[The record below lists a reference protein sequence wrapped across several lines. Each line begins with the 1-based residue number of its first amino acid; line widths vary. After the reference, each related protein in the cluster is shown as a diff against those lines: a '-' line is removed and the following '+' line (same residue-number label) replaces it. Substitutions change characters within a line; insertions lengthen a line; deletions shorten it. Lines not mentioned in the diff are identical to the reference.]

1 VLPKLKKELL
11 DREFQAAF
19 DAGVTALA
27 TIYHADHRE
36 ICDAATG
43 RSFEIVN
50 FMELLGEALGID
62 SDDAYKR
69 LKQLRD
75 IDDIIVETAPLIE
88 ANRLDLETVRDALA
102 AEFGG

>member
-1 VLPKLKKELL
+1 
-11 DREFQAAF
+11 
-19 DAGVTALA
+19 
-27 TIYHADHRE
+27 
-36 ICDAATG
+36 
-43 RSFEIVN
+43 
-50 FMELLGEALGID
+50 MELLGQALGID